1 MGCWNK
7 TCALSNLPIFYG
19 ERTYVFVLEESSS
32 FERSR
37 AVYPN
42 YLYDPIL
49 LPFESTYNDYGAG
62 EDSSGLALPLILD
75 FLKRGLI
82 EKEQGE
88 SRYRDVEVKREGFNE
103 EKFFETVHEDRL
115 EIKTYDGPKKVKFVM
130 MRKDVV
136 DQLLEKYVIEEY
148 VRWDDEAKKGVYRKY
163 NFQDILDSIDEF
175 LERCSEVLQSL
186 DEHPFKSLFEF
197 ELRHWLGKYEDDNLS
212 SRLLRR
218 LSEGTSK
225 GSSILRADFV
235 LPGLLR
241 AGKFDEAKP
250 LIELAL
256 KGVFIYDFMET
267 VRRCW
272 VPPCG
277 EGSQDGDLY
286 PHRLLAQTTIDI
298 ADAID
303 AQFKEEEDDWESE
316 DAVEQSFLG
325 FDFSTNDNLHQNI

>member
-7 TCALSNLPIFYG
+7 TCALSNLPIFHG
-19 ERTYVFVLEESSS
+19 ERTYVFVLVESCSYD
-32 FERSR
+32 RGR

-42 YLYDPIL
+42 YLYNPIL

-62 EDSSGLALPLILD
+62 ENSSGLALPLILD
-75 FLKRGLI
+75 ALKKQLI

-88 SRYRDVEVKREGFNE
+88 SRYRDMEVKREGFDE
-103 EKFFETVHEDRL
+103 RKFFEAVHEDRL
-115 EIKTYDGPKKVKFVM
+115 EVNAYDGPKKVKFVM

-136 DQLLEKYVIEEY
+136 DQLLGSYVIKEY
-148 VRWDDEAKKGVYRKY
+148 VRWDDEAKKSVYREY

-175 LERCSEVLQSL
+175 LERCSLTLQSL
-186 DEHPFKSLFEF
+186 HEHPFKSLFEF
-197 ELRHWLGKYEDDNLS
+197 ELRHWLGKFEEDNLS

-225 GSSILRADFV
+225 GSSILMADFV

-256 KGVFIYDFMET
+256 KGAFIYDFMET

-277 EGSQDGDLY
+277 EGNQDCYLY

-298 ADAID
+298 ADALD
-303 AQFKEEEDDWESE
+303 ARFREDDDWESE
-316 DAVEQSFLG
+316 DA
-325 FDFSTNDNLHQNI
+325 

>member
-32 FERSR
+32 YDRSR

-42 YLYDPIL
+42 YLYNPIL

-62 EDSSGLALPLILD
+62 ENSSGLALPLILD
-75 FLKRGLI
+75 TLKRQLI

-88 SRYRDVEVKREGFNE
+88 SQYRDVEVKREGFNE
-103 EKFFETVHEDRL
+103 EKFFEAVHADRL
-115 EIKTYDGPKKVKFVM
+115 EVKGYDGPKKVKFVM
-130 MRKDVV
+130 MRKDLV
-136 DQLLEKYVIEEY
+136 DQILEKSTIEVY
-148 VRWDDEAKKGVYRKY
+148 KGWDEEANRGIYTKY
-163 NFQDILDSIDEF
+163 KFQDILNSVDEF
-175 LERCSEVLQSL
+175 LERCSVILQSL
-186 DEHPFKSLFEF
+186 PECKFKSLFEF
-197 ELRHWLGKYEDDNLS
+197 ELSPWLGDYGNDNLA
-212 SRLLRR
+212 SRWLRK
-218 LSEGTSK
+218 LSQGTN
-225 GSSILRADFV
+225 GQSSICRAEFF
-235 LPGLLR
+235 LPEMLK

-277 EGSQDGDLY
+277 EGSQGEDLDV
-286 PHRLLAQTTIDI
+286 HLLLANTVIDVAKKI
-298 ADAID
+298 
-303 AQFKEEEDDWESE
+303 ESRCDD
-316 DAVEQSFLG
+316 
-325 FDFSTNDNLHQNI
+325 